1 MRGGLFW
8 YVVEVDFFLIAFPL
22 IKTLAAYHKIVI
34 ITQQESILFE
44 RLEGMVLQM
53 AFYLQ
58 KIVCKLV
65 CIFRWA

>member
-22 IKTLAAYHKIVI
+22 IKTLTAYHKIGI

-44 RLEGMVLQM
+44 RLENKPRGYRNKWRLL
-53 AFYLQ
+53 F
-58 KIVCKLV
+58 
-65 CIFRWA
+65 